1 MRYQYVVILKRDSD
15 RVIDV
20 ISIMLCAFS
29 ALNFLYEQIRAQH
42 INYFLSLAF
51 LILLSGMIINIRS
64 ARATPVRE
72 IPSPENNSIPD
83 NSSIPDNVPV
93 DQADGRSQR
102 KNGSQV
108 RYKYWL
114 LTAGVA
120 WLGMPYLQWLSIFFF
135 VLTFLEYQAKYPL
148 EIGLSDD
155 RVVINT
161 LFKQRFD
168 WSAFNN
174 IVLKDGLLTL
184 DFKTNRIL
192 QKEVLDDEEG
202 DAEEDEFNDY
212 CLQRL
217 RLAAGTGTEG
227 AGVKEAG

>member
-15 RVIDV
+15 RVIDI
-20 ISIMLCAFS
+20 ISIILCAFS
-29 ALNFLYEQIRAQH
+29 ALNFLFEQVRSQH

-51 LILLSGMIINIRS
+51 LILVTGIIINIRS
-64 ARATPVRE
+64 AQINIRSARSGPYTISPDPDNA
-72 IPSPENNSIPD
+72 PSP
-83 NSSIPDNVPV
+83 
-93 DQADGRSQR
+93 R
-102 KNGSQV
+102 KTGSQV

-155 RVVINT
+155 RIVINT

-174 IVLKDGLLTL
+174 IILKDGLLTL

-217 RLAAGTGTEG
+217 RLAAG
-227 AGVKEAG
+227 